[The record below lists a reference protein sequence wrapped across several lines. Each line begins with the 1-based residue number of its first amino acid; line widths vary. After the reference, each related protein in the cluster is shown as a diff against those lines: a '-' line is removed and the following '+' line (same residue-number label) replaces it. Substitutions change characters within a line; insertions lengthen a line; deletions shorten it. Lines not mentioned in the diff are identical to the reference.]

1 MRFNLLIYS
10 GLCDCLSIL
19 PSASKF
25 KKKTNKKLHT
35 SFPLAFQA
43 MVVNCLNTLHE
54 KGRVSDVV
62 EQTSSSSKEC
72 SGAGLMQPKGSK
84 LT

>member
-1 MRFNLLIYS
+1 MIVSVFY
-10 GLCDCLSIL
+10 
-19 PSASKF
+19 PVPASL
-25 KKKTNKKLHT
+25 KKNKQKAAH
-35 SFPLAFQA
+35 FPLAFQA